1 MLKQFLFVFI
11 CFLIVRTSLSQEFV
25 ELNRYPISESS
36 VWIVDGLNNVII
48 SDRDR
53 ISKFDPQGKLLFEQS
68 QKSFGRFDQLGIVNS
83 LKLFGFSE
91 THQLI
96 SFFDNSLTSLEKNI
110 DLSEYELIN
119 VSAVASSSQSD
130 KIWVFDQV
138 NSSLHLLSMKGLLQ
152 NQQVKN
158 LSGVLDAG
166 NIIEIL
172 EEDNKLFVLDNK
184 KGVYVFDVYGTL
196 IKFIKLENAS
206 WIQVYRDYII
216 ALKSDGL
223 KIVSLNEDKDE
234 LQLPFEGIIVQSFF
248 IHDDFIFLRTNKE
261 IIKGQFIF
269 ND

>member
-1 MLKQFLFVFI
+1 MLNRFFNIIFCLICLNSVF
-11 CFLIVRTSLSQEFV
+11 SQGFTESI
-25 ELNRYPISESS
+25 RYPIKEGS

-53 ISKFDPQGKLLFEQS
+53 ISKYDANGKLLFEQS
-68 QKSFGRFDQLGIVNS
+68 QKLIGRFDQLGIVNS

-91 THQLI
+91 TQQLI

-110 DLSEYELIN
+110 DLSEYDLIN

-158 LSGVLDAG
+158 LNGVLDAV
-166 NIIEIL
+166 NIVEIL

-196 IKFIKLENAS
+196 IKFIKVENVQ
-206 WIQVYRDYII
+206 WIQVYKEYVI
-216 ALKSDGL
+216 ALKADGL
-223 KIVSLNEDKDE
+223 KIIALNEDKEE
-234 LQLPFEGIIVQSFF
+234 LQLPFPGMNIQSFYVNDETF
-248 IHDDFIFLRTNKE
+248 FLRTDNE
-261 IIKGQFIF
+261 IIKGQFSF